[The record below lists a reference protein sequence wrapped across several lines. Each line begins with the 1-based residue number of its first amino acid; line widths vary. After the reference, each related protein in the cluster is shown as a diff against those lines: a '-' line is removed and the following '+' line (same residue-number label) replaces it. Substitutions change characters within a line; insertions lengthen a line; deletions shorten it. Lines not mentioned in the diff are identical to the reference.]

1 MLYPVFLLKMFVV
14 LSVLAVCAELL
25 LSARWLSAVCLCV
38 RAGFPLRAALWQQK
52 TTRFYIEDIFYS
64 EVIYFYFIVK
74 KFWFFL
80 LLFSVRYLPVLLCST
95 AFICTFSRSMLELHA
110 AF

>member
-64 EVIYFYFIVK
+64 EVIYFYFIQLK
-74 KFWFFL
+74 SCFFFNFYFLFVTSLSYCVLL
-80 LLFSVRYLPVLLCST
+80 LLFVRFHVQC
-95 AFICTFSRSMLELHA
+95 
-110 AF
+110 